1 MAFLARLPL
10 TEWRAKTVYLR
21 RDRKNRRGAP
31 YVGGVDGSYIVDII
45 KFSLDLRDNRRIRW
59 YRSYNARHRC
69 PLFVDIV
76 QVNWSLGRCWRSSP
90 GSDSTMSHIM
100 LRPPSPSF
108 APASLPLD
116 SARFL
121 LTWPVRARHS
131 QRHDE
136 VFPSLVASSFR
147 IPRGGRVRI
156 LRGNTTVPEYEGKV
170 SFKATR

>member
-1 MAFLARLPL
+1 M
-10 TEWRAKTVYLR
+10 YLR

-108 APASLPLD
+108 APASSRFSPLLINLAGARAPLATSRRSFSFPRRLVLSHSTPWPCAYSSGQHHGARIRGKGELQGD
-116 SARFL
+116 AVTFAFSRRRVTRLVISA
-121 LTWPVRARHS
+121 
-131 QRHDE
+131 
-136 VFPSLVASSFR
+136 
-147 IPRGGRVRI
+147 I
-156 LRGNTTVPEYEGKV
+156 
-170 SFKATR
+170 